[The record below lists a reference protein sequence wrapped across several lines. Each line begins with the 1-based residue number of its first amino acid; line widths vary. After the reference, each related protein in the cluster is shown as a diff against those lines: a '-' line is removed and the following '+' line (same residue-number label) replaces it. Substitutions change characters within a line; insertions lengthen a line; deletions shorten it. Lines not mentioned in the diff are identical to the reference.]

1 FFFFKKKKKNPPQK
15 GGGYFRVPAIT
26 DLRRGDFVE
35 KLLVAPSRRAL
46 AGSGLVNRLF
56 PSCW

>member
-1 FFFFKKKKKNPPQK
+1 MPE
-15 GGGYFRVPAIT
+15 IT

-46 AGSGLVNRLF
+46 AESDLVNRLF